1 MLETYLN
8 FTNKL
13 AQICGIFAAGCLLA
27 SIVLITELVFE
38 RYLFQN
44 AITWQPELVTM
55 MLVASTF
62 IGAPYVLKEGGHVNM
77 EYVYTLIDE
86 KKKTFLQIFT
96 SIICLLFFMVLFY
109 LAWEITYE
117 AWVKKYTTNSIWDP
131 PLWIPY
137 SSMLIGATLM
147 TLQYIG
153 EVLRLIV
160 KYKGFQ

>member
-1 MLETYLN
+1 MLEKYLN

-38 RYLFQN
+38 RYIFQN
-44 AITWQPELVTM
+44 SITWQPELVTM

-86 KKKTFLQIFT
+86 KKKAEAILKKLFSCKNHLDLY
-96 SIICLLFFMVLFY
+96 SEGICMQSLRLLGNFPQAYSHIGL
-109 LAWEITYE
+109 LE
-117 AWVKKYTTNSIWDP
+117 TTN
-131 PLWIPY
+131 L
-137 SSMLIGATLM
+137 
-147 TLQYIG
+147 
-153 EVLRLIV
+153 
-160 KYKGFQ
+160 F

>member
-1 MLETYLN
+1 MKKKYLK
-8 FTNKL
+8 FCDLIARACGAFAVL
-13 AQICGIFAAGCLLA
+13 ALLL
-27 SIVLITELVFE
+27 SILVIVELVFE

>member
-1 MLETYLN
+1 
-8 FTNKL
+8 
-13 AQICGIFAAGCLLA
+13 
-27 SIVLITELVFE
+27 
-38 RYLFQN
+38 
-44 AITWQPELVTM
+44 M
-55 MLVASTF
+55 MLVASAF
-62 IGAPYVLKEGGHVNM
+62 ITPYVLKEGGHVNM

-137 SSMLIGATLM
+137 SFHVNWSNVNDIAIHRRG
-147 TLQYIG
+147 IK
-153 EVLRLIV
+153 INS
-160 KYKGFQ
+160 

>member
-1 MLETYLN
+1 MLEKYLN

-62 IGAPYVLKEGGHVNM
+62 IGAPYVLKEGGHVLS
-77 EYVYTLIDE
+77 LIH
-86 KKKTFLQIFT
+86 I
-96 SIICLLFFMVLFY
+96 
-109 LAWEITYE
+109 
-117 AWVKKYTTNSIWDP
+117 
-131 PLWIPY
+131 
-137 SSMLIGATLM
+137 
-147 TLQYIG
+147 
-153 EVLRLIV
+153 
-160 KYKGFQ
+160 